1 MPLAIPTAS
10 LRGDDAGAAGGE
22 DAERESD
29 VALADV
35 ADCTCVWLY
44 VHTHTHTHTHTHKH
58 TNT

>member
-29 VALADV
+29 VALADFAGSV
-35 ADCTCVWLY
+35 CVF
-44 VHTHTHTHTHTHKH
+44 VGICARI
-58 TNT
+58 